1 MKFVK
6 WPLKMHILPLKYLEI
21 ILNSSILKGAWKKT
35 WMEQVLIWL
44 MTNWMLGPAKTK
56 WHIFY
61 EPVLRLHY
69 HFQVTELEPWKLKQ
83 MSSTQ
88 SVLNSCFVLS
98 THILESKKRLY
109 FRIDAVVSPC
119 VIVWGGL
126 PQCLIIG
133 RHSSPLH

>member
-1 MKFVK
+1 MTFENAYFTLEVFRNNLEFFHSKRSMKK
-6 WPLKMHILPLKYLEI
+6 NMD
-21 ILNSSILKGAWKKT
+21 GASPNLAHDK
-35 WMEQVLIWL
+35 LS
-44 MTNWMLGPAKTK
+44 PAKTK